1 MKHTLDAFTA
11 RTAYVADH
19 PHALAFYCSD
29 GRFTEP
35 VEELLRE
42 LGHARLDTLTMPGGP
57 GLLAMRTAKFADLDA
72 ARRGASFLITAH
84 AIREVVLIAHQ
95 GCGYY
100 RTRMTGRA
108 PADIEQAQLADLDT
122 CARELQ
128 RAHPLLVAHRFYA
141 RVDGGRVR
149 FERA

>member
-1 MKHTLDAFTA
+1 VTQQFTA
-11 RTAYVADH
+11 KTPYVAEH

-35 VEELLRE
+35 VEELLRS

-57 GLLAMRTAKFADLDA
+57 GLLSMTTAKFGDLDA
-72 ARRGASFLITAH
+72 ARRGAGFLIAGH

-100 RTRMTGRA
+100 RARLAGRA
-108 PADIEQAQLADLDT
+108 AEAIEKAQLADLEVA
-122 CARELQ
+122 ARELV
-128 RAHPLLVAHRFYA
+128 RAHPLLVAHRYYA
-141 RVDGGRVR
+141 RVVDGRVR
-149 FERA
+149 FERVA